1 MNFKHAPKIGDWY
14 KNTIG
19 DVFEVIAQDADDDTL
34 ELQYYDGTLGEL
46 DTETWEY
53 MGPEPIEPPEDWSGS
68 MDISPEDAHTPEI
81 WSETEDWMNALD
93 RMDRN
98 PR

>member
-1 MNFKHAPKIGDWY
+1 MNFEQAPKIGDWY

-19 DVFEVIAQDADDDTL
+19 DAFEVIAQDDDDDTL
-34 ELQYYDGTLGEL
+34 ELQYFDGTLEEL
-46 DTETWEY
+46 DTETWES
-53 MGPEPIEPPEDWSGS
+53 MHPEPIEPPEDWSGS
-68 MDISPEDAHTPEI
+68 MDIAPEDIPTFDI
-81 WSETEDWMNALD
+81 WSEAEDWRSVLE